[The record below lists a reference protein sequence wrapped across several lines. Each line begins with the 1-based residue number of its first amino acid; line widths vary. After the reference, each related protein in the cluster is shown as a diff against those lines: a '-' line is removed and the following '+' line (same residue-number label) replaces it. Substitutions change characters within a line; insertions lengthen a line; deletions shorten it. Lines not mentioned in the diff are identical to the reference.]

1 MKQVYFKLLCLIIFV
16 IAWVLLPDFTI
27 SLLDYVGI
35 YSVVV
40 LGLVVMT
47 GIAGMTSFGQAAF
60 VGIGAYSTGWICT
73 YAPIVQM
80 LEGTVWISLLPWLG
94 LLLGLM
100 IAGILAWFLG
110 LLTLNL
116 SSFYLPLCTIA
127 WGLSFFY
134 LFGTLEFLGGHT
146 GMTGI
151 PALTLGN
158 FNLDTS
164 RTFGIVIWLV
174 LFFFIWIL
182 NNLIDSREG
191 RAIQALKSNRLMA
204 ESMGINTTAYR
215 AKVFMLAALM
225 ASTSGWLYT
234 HFQRFINPTP
244 FNLSASIEYIFMAV
258 IGGVG
263 YLWGAV
269 LGAGLFTFT
278 KNYLQDMPT
287 QIFGNNV
294 STESIIFG
302 LLMLVILQY
311 YANGLWPRLSRQF
324 NFLGLAKKEFPFG
337 KYLASDLSVRP
348 TPDLGAILLKAHQV
362 TKRFGG
368 LVANQ
373 SISLDLKAGEIHA
386 LIGPNGAGKSTFFN
400 ILSGVDASSE
410 GRVELMAENMFG
422 RPARH
427 FAERGLGRT
436 FQHVRLLKNQP
447 VIENV
452 ALGAHLR
459 GQCGWFASMFRLDR
473 KEESALRVEALKQ
486 IRRCGLG
493 GSENTPAGS
502 LSLGKQ
508 RIIEIARALAGQ
520 PMALLL
526 DEPAAGLRHL
536 EKKALADLLLQLKS
550 EGLGIL
556 IIEHDMEFV
565 MHLADRI
572 TVIDFGH
579 VIAEGTPTEIQM
591 NPRVLDAYLGV
602 SDETIGSEV

>member
-1 MKQVYFKLLCLIIFV
+1 LFV
-16 IAWVLLPDFTI
+16 LAWILLPDFTI

-73 YAPIVQM
+73 SAPILAM
-80 LEGTVWISLLPWLG
+80 LEGSGLVPLLPWAG

-100 IAGILAWFLG
+100 IAGLLAWFLG

-151 PALTLGN
+151 PALIIGN
-158 FNLDTS
+158 LNLDTS

-287 QIFGNNV
+287 QMFGNNV

-311 YANGLWPRLSRQF
+311 YANGLWPRLLRQF
-324 NFLGLAKKEFPFG
+324 NFLGLAKKEFPFE
-337 KYLASDLSVRP
+337 KYLASDLSIRSA
-348 TPDLGAILLKAHQV
+348 PDSGTILLKAHQV

-373 SISLDLKAGEIHA
+373 AISLDLKAGEIHA

-400 ILSGVDASSE
+400 ILSGVDVSSE

-459 GQCGWFASMFRLDR
+459 GQCGWLASMFRFDR
-473 KEESALRVEALKQ
+473 KEESALRAEALKQ

-579 VIAEGTPTEIQM
+579 VIAEGTPAEIQM

-602 SDETIGSEV
+602 SDEAIASEV

>member
-536 EKKALADLLLQLKS
+536 EKKALADLLFQLKS
-550 EGLGIL
+550 EGLGIM
-556 IIEHDMEFV
+556 IIENDMEFV

>member
-1 MKQVYFKLLCLIIFV
+1 
-16 IAWVLLPDFTI
+16 
-27 SLLDYVGI
+27 
-35 YSVVV
+35 
-40 LGLVVMT
+40 
-47 GIAGMTSFGQAAF
+47 
-60 VGIGAYSTGWICT
+60 
-73 YAPIVQM
+73 M

-459 GQCGWFASMFRLDR
+459 GQCGWLASMFRLDR

>member
-1 MKQVYFKLLCLIIFV
+1 MKQVYFKLLCLLIFV

-294 STESIIFG
+294 STESIILGF
-302 LLMLVILQY
+302 LIFVIFEY

>member
-1 MKQVYFKLLCLIIFV
+1 MKQVYFKLLCLLIFV

-47 GIAGMTSFGQAAF
+47 GIAGMISFGQAAF

-278 KNYLQDMPT
+278 KNYLQNMPT

-459 GQCGWFASMFRLDR
+459 GQCGWLASMFRLDR

>member
-1 MKQVYFKLLCLIIFV
+1 MKQVYFKLLCLLIFV

-459 GQCGWFASMFRLDR
+459 GQCGWLASMFRLDR